1 LGQRERK
8 SAGISVGKDWRNRNL
23 PALLVG
29 IQNGTVT
36 LENRMVV
43 PQKIIDL
50 PDDSAIP
57 LLN

>member
-1 LGQRERK
+1 MLVRMWNDRH
-8 SAGISVGKDWRNRNL
+8 SY
-23 PALLVG
+23 ALLVE